1 MSEIPT
7 HLRYTKTHEWIERLE
22 DGSLRIGITDHA
34 QDLLGDMV
42 YIELPEVG
50 TELDVGEECTV
61 VESVKAASDVY
72 SPIAGEVVAV
82 NEALEDSPDDVN
94 KSPYG
99 DGWLFQIKPSN
110 EAAFEALIEA
120 NEYAELAAAEA
131 H

>member
-1 MSEIPT
+1 MSDIPAN
-7 HLRYTKTHEWIERLE
+7 LRYTKTHEWVERSE

-50 TELDVGEECTV
+50 AELDVGEECTV
-61 VESVKAASDVY
+61 VESVKAASDVF
-72 SPIAGEVVAV
+72 SPIAGEVISV
-82 NEALEDSPDDVN
+82 NEALEDSPEDVN

-99 DGWLFQIKPSN
+99 DGWLFQIQPSD
-110 EAAFEALIEA
+110 EAAFDTLLDA